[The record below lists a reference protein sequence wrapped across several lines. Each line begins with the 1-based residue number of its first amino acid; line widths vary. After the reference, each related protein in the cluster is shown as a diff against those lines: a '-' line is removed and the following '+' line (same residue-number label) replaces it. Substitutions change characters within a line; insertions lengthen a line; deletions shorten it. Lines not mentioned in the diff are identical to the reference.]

1 MAGTLGSSLLC
12 LHSLVLGVSFIQLVL
27 GVSSRLS
34 KVSVAL
40 RDSPNLQTEAESP
53 GAMRRFRTQ
62 GSEVTSL
69 LSPSLSEL

>member
-12 LHSLVLGVSFIQLVL
+12 LHSLVL

-40 RDSPNLQTEAESP
+40 RDSPNLWTEAESP

-69 LSPSLSEL
+69 LSPSPSEL